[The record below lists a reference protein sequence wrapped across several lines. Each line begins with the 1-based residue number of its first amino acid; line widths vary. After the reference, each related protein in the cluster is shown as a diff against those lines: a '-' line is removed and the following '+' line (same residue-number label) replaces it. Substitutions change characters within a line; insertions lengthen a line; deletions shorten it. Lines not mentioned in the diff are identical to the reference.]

1 MAQTTSGT
9 ETSIAVFIDFENL
22 ALAFPSRA
30 KVDLDI
36 GRMLDRMIE
45 KGKILVKKA
54 YADWGRYSKHK
65 KSLHEHG
72 VELIEIPHRTMS
84 GKNSADIR
92 LVVDAMDLSYSKDHI
107 NTFVIV
113 SGDSDFSP
121 LVAKLKEN
129 GKHVIGMGMKNS
141 TSVLLVEGCNDFIFY
156 EQLEER
162 APAKP
167 DAPADSEPADDRTEM
182 FRLALRAVGALQRE
196 NKEIIYASMV
206 KDTMKR
212 LRPSFDETS
221 AGYRSFSELLEDAED
236 EKVVELKVDP
246 RSGTYLV
253 LPVVQRKRTRRSR
266 AKRAS

>member
-1 MAQTTSGT
+1 MAETPIGA

-30 KVDLDI
+30 TVDLDVERI
-36 GRMLDRMIE
+36 LGRMLE

-65 KSLHEHG
+65 KALHEHAI
-72 VELIEIPHRTMS
+72 ELIEIPHRTLS

-141 TSVLLVEGCNDFIFY
+141 TSQLLMESCDDFIFY
-156 EQLEER
+156 ENLEPTA
-162 APAKP
+162 APKT
-167 DAPADSEPADDRTEM
+167 DSTAIPSTVPDDRAEM
-182 FRLALRAVGALQRE
+182 FRLLFRAVEALQRE
-196 NKEIIYASMV
+196 NKELIYASMV

-212 LRPSFDETS
+212 MRPSFHETS
-221 AGYRSFSELLEDAED
+221 VGYRSFSELLEEAED
-236 EKVVELKVDP
+236 ERLVELKVDP

-253 LPVVQRKRTRRSR
+253 SPAARKKRSRRPR
-266 AKRAS
+266 AKRP